1 MTTNS
6 FPRTD
11 SFAPRHIG
19 PRDDDRQE
27 MLSLLGCPDLD
38 DLVYRAMPDNIRAQE
53 DLDIQRSVGETE
65 LLEDLTE
72 LASRNHVWRSYLG
85 LGYHGTTTPSI
96 ILRNVLENPGW
107 YTQYTPYQ
115 AEISQGRMEALLN
128 FQTMI
133 LDLTGLDIANSS
145 LLDEGTAAA
154 EAMVLSHRV
163 VKGKDRNR
171 FLVSEDCH
179 PQTIEVIRT
188 RAEPLE
194 FEVEVGN
201 VEAMTFD
208 ESVFGVVVQYPN
220 SKGAIH
226 DHRKLCDRAKESGII
241 VTFCAD
247 PMALVLLESPGKM
260 GADIVVGSTQRF
272 GVPMGFGGPHAA
284 YMAAH
289 EDYKRQIP
297 GRIIGVSI
305 DSEGRPALR
314 LSLQTRE
321 QHIRREKAT
330 SNICT
335 AQVLLAV
342 MASMYAVYHGP
353 EGLRAIAGKIRAQTA
368 ALSSALK
375 DIGWQQRN
383 EVFFD
388 TLDLAE
394 GPISLEEVQK
404 RAAENEINLRYSDDG
419 AIGLSLDETVDDRDL
434 RDLFHVLGGDPAGL
448 DLAALAQ
455 ETPALP
461 AGLARSE
468 EILTH
473 PVFHRY
479 RSETEMLRYLNRLQ
493 AKDLSLTT
501 SMIPLGS
508 CTMKLNATS
517 QMLPITQAGFGSL
530 HPFAP
535 GEQTEGYAELFERL
549 ERDLNEITGFA
560 ACSLQPNAGSQG
572 EYTGLLVI
580 RAWHRSRGQEQRRI
594 CLIPSSAHGTN
605 PASAKMAGMDV
616 VVVRCDDE
624 GNIDMDDLRKKAEEN
639 SELLSAIMVTYPS
652 THGVFESTIKE
663 ICDLIH
669 EHGGQVYIDGA
680 NMNAMVGLSRPG
692 DLGGDVCHLNLHK
705 TFAIPHG
712 GGGPGMGPI
721 CVAGHLAPF
730 LPGHPFADCGGEKAI
745 GPVAAAPWGSPSILP
760 ISYAYIRML
769 GRRGLVESTQ
779 VAILNANYIAKRLQ
793 DSYDVLYKGKGGFV
807 AHECILDTRPFK
819 ASAGIEVV
827 DIAKRLMDYGFH
839 APTMSWPVA
848 GTLMVEPTESES
860 KEELDRFCDAMI
872 AIREEIRE
880 IEEGRMDKE
889 SNPLKHAPHDP
900 HSIALEDWDRP
911 YSREKGAFPAPWTRN
926 HKYWPPVSRV
936 NDLHGDRNLVCSCPA
951 IEDYA

>member
-1 MTTNS
+1 
-6 FPRTD
+6 
-11 SFAPRHIG
+11 
-19 PRDDDRQE
+19 
-27 MLSLLGCPDLD
+27 MLSLMGCSSLEEV
-38 DLVYRAMPDNIRAQE
+38 LVKAMPDAIRRKDDFQMEPA
-53 DLDIQRSVGETE
+53 LGETQ

-72 LASRNHVWRSYLG
+72 LASQNQVWRSYIG
-85 LGYHGTTTPSI
+85 LGYHGTQTPPI

-145 LLDEGTAAA
+145 LLDEATAAA

-171 FLVSEDCH
+171 FLVSKDCH
-179 PQTIEVIRT
+179 RQTTEVIQT

-194 FEVEVGN
+194 FDIEVGD
-201 VEAMTFD
+201 VEEMKLD
-208 ESVFGVVVQYPN
+208 ESVFGLIVQYPT
-220 SKGAIH
+220 SSGEIR
-226 DHRKLCDRAKESGII
+226 DYRKLAAAAKKAGII
-241 VTFCAD
+241 VTFAAD
-247 PMALVLLESPGKM
+247 PMALVLLEAPAKL

-272 GVPMGFGGPHAA
+272 GVPMGYGGPHAA
-284 YMAAH
+284 YMATR
-289 EDYKRQIP
+289 EEFKRQIP
-297 GRIIGVSI
+297 GRIIGVSV

-353 EGLRAIAGKIRAQTA
+353 EGLRAIAERIRSQTA
-368 ALSSALK
+368 ALSAALGEL
-375 DIGWQQRN
+375 GWKQRN
-383 EVFFD
+383 ATFFD
-388 TLDLAE
+388 TIHLTQ
-394 GPISLEEVQK
+394 GPLSIEEVQK
-404 RAAENEINLRYSDDG
+404 RATEKEVNLHYFRDG
-419 AIGLSLDETVDDRDL
+419 TLGLSLDETIEDRDL
-434 RDLFHVLGGDPAGL
+434 QDLYWILGGDVAKL
-448 DLAALAQ
+448 DLKALAKQ
-455 ETPALP
+455 TPELP
-461 AGLARSE
+461 ADLTRSE
-468 EILTH
+468 AILGH
-473 PVFHRY
+473 PVFHSY

-517 QMLPITQAGFGSL
+517 QMLPITQAGFGGL
-530 HPFAP
+530 HPYVPAD
-535 GEQTEGYAELFERL
+535 QARGYSELFRRL

-580 RAWHRSRGQEQRRI
+580 RAWHRSRGQEQRKV

-605 PASAKMAGMDV
+605 PASAKMAGMEV
-616 VVVRCDDE
+616 VVVQCDKD
-624 GNIDMDDLRKKAEEN
+624 GNIDMEDLRAKALQH
-639 SELLSAIMVTYPS
+639 SERLSAIMVTYPS
-652 THGVFESTIKE
+652 THGVFESSIMD
-663 ICDLIH
+663 ICNLVH
-669 EHGGQVYIDGA
+669 EHGGQVYLDGA

-721 CVAGHLAPF
+721 CVAAHLAPF
-730 LPGHPFADCGGEKAI
+730 LPGHPYADCGGEKAI
-745 GPVAAAPWGSPSILP
+745 GPIAAAPWGSPSILP

-769 GRRGLVESTQ
+769 GIEGLVEATQ
-779 VAILNANYIAKRLQ
+779 VAIMNANYIAKRLE
-793 DSYDVLYKGKGGFV
+793 DSYPVLYKGQGGFV

-819 ASAGIEVV
+819 ASADIEVN

-860 KEELDRFCDAMI
+860 RQELDRFCTAMI
-872 AIREEIRE
+872 SIRDEIRE

-889 SNPLKHAPHDP
+889 NNPLKNAPHDP
-900 HSIALEDWDRP
+900 QSLAREDWDRP
-911 YSREKGAFPAPWTRN
+911 YTREKGAFPASWTKS

-936 NDLHGDRNLVCSCPA
+936 NDLYGDRNLVCFCPP

>member
-1 MTTNS
+1 MACT
-6 FPRTD
+6 
-11 SFAPRHIG
+11 
-19 PRDDDRQE
+19 
-27 MLSLLGCPDLD
+27 SLDELIDK
-38 DLVYRAMPDNIRAQE
+38 AMPDSIRTKAE
-53 DLDIQRSVGETE
+53 FAMEPAAGEYQ
-65 LLEDLTE
+65 LLEDLSD
-72 LASRNHVWRSYLG
+72 LAARNQVWRSYIG
-85 LGYHGTTTPSI
+85 LGYHGTHTPSI

-145 LLDEGTAAA
+145 LLDEATAAA

-163 VKGKDRNR
+163 VKGKDRHR

-179 PQTIEVIRT
+179 PQTIEVVRT

-194 FEVEVGN
+194 FEVEVGD
-201 VEAMTFD
+201 VTKMTLD
-208 ESVFGVVVQYPN
+208 GTVFGILVQYPT
-220 SKGAIH
+220 SSGEVC
-226 DHRKLCDRAKESGII
+226 DYSELCASAKAAGII
-241 VTFCAD
+241 VTFAAD
-247 PMALVLLESPGKM
+247 PMALVLLEAPGKM
-260 GADIVVGSTQRF
+260 GADIVIGSTQRF
-272 GVPMGFGGPHAA
+272 GVPMGYGGPHAA
-284 YMAAH
+284 YMTAR
-289 EDYKRQIP
+289 EEYKRQIP
-297 GRIIGVSI
+297 GRIIGVSV

-353 EGLRAIAGKIRAQTA
+353 EGLRGIAGRIRAQTC
-368 ALSSALK
+368 ALSSALTGL
-375 DIGWQQRN
+375 GWKQAN
-383 EVFFD
+383 AVVFD
-388 TLDLAE
+388 TLRLSKGPLSDAE
-394 GPISLEEVQK
+394 V
-404 RAAENEINLRYSDDG
+404 RARAESKEINLRYFEDG
-419 AIGLSLDETVDDRDL
+419 SLGVTLDETVEDRDL
-434 RDLFHVLGGDPAGL
+434 QDLYEVFGGKVEDL
-448 DLAALAQ
+448 DLGALSKQ
-455 ETPALP
+455 TESLP
-461 AGLARSE
+461 SKLSRDG

-473 PVFHRY
+473 PVFHDY

-517 QMLPITQAGFGSL
+517 EMLPITQAGFGQL

-535 GEQTEGYAELFERL
+535 RDQAAGYTELFERL

-580 RAWHRSRGQEQRRI
+580 RACHRANGQEQRRV

-616 VVVRCDDE
+616 VVVQCDDD
-624 GNIDMDDLRKKAEEN
+624 GNIDMEDLRAKVQAN
-639 SELLSAIMVTYPS
+639 SESLAALMVTYPS
-652 THGVFESTIKE
+652 THGVFESTIRE

-669 EHGGQVYIDGA
+669 EHGGLVYLDGA

-692 DLGGDVCHLNLHK
+692 ELGGDVCHLNLHK

-721 CVAGHLAPF
+721 CVTEQLAPF

-745 GPVAAAPWGSPSILP
+745 GPVSAAPWGSPSILP

-769 GRRGLVESTQ
+769 GRKGLVEATQ
-779 VAILNANYIAKRLQ
+779 VAILNANYIARRLEG
-793 DSYDVLYKGKGGFV
+793 SYEVLYKGQGGFV

-819 ASAGIEVV
+819 ASAGIEVN

-860 KEELDRFCDAMI
+860 KQELDRFCDAMI
-872 AIREEIRE
+872 GIREEIRE
-880 IEEGRMDKE
+880 IEEGRMDRDN
-889 SNPLKHAPHDP
+889 NPLKHAPHDP
-900 HSIALEDWDRP
+900 QSLAREEWDRP
-911 YSREKGAFPAPWTRN
+911 YTREQAAFPASWTRS

-936 NDLHGDRNLVCSCPA
+936 NDLYGDRNLVCICPP

>member
-1 MTTNS
+1 
-6 FPRTD
+6 
-11 SFAPRHIG
+11 
-19 PRDDDRQE
+19 
-27 MLSLLGCPDLD
+27 MLSLMGCKSLD
-38 DLVYRAMPDNIRAQE
+38 ELVYQAMPDAIRVRK
-53 DLDIQRSVGETE
+53 DLRLAPAVGETGI
-65 LLEDLTE
+65 LEDLTD
-72 LASRNHVWRSYLG
+72 LASRNQVWRSYIG
-85 LGYHGTTTPSI
+85 LGYHGTRTPSI

-163 VKGKDRNR
+163 VKGKERER

-179 PQTIEVIRT
+179 PQTIAVVRT
-188 RAEPLE
+188 RAESLG
-194 FEVEVGN
+194 FEVEVGPS
-201 VEAMTFD
+201 
-208 ESVFGVVVQYPN
+208 ESMELDDKAFGLLVQYPT
-220 SKGAIH
+220 SSGEIH
-226 DHRKLCDRAKESGII
+226 DYRKLCAKAKEAGIV
-241 VTFCAD
+241 VTFAAD
-247 PMALVLLESPGKM
+247 PMALVLLEAPGKL

-272 GVPMGFGGPHAA
+272 GVPMGYGGPHAA
-284 YMAAH
+284 YMATR

-297 GRIIGVSI
+297 GRIIGVSV

-353 EGLRAIAGKIRAQTA
+353 EGLRAIAGRIRSQT
-368 ALSSALK
+368 SALGQALVAL
-375 DIGWQQRN
+375 GWKQEN
-383 EVFFD
+383 ALCFD
-388 TLDLAE
+388 TLHLSK
-394 GPISLEEVQK
+394 GPLTVEEVRK
-404 RAAENEINLRYSDDG
+404 RAEAKEINLRYFEDG
-419 AIGLSLDETVDDRDL
+419 SLGLTLDETVEDRDL
-434 RDLFHVLGGDPAGL
+434 MDLHTVLGGDASQL
-448 DLAALAQ
+448 DLPALAQ
-455 ETPALP
+455 QVPDLP
-461 AGLARSE
+461 AELARSE
-468 EILTH
+468 AILQH
-473 PVFHRY
+473 PVFHSY

-508 CTMKLNATS
+508 CTMKLNATTE
-517 QMLPITQAGFGSL
+517 MLPITQAGFADL
-530 HPFAP
+530 HPFVP
-535 GEQTEGYAELFERL
+535 EEQAEGYRELFDRL
-549 ERDLNEITGFA
+549 ERDLEEITGFA

-572 EYTGLLVI
+572 EYSGLLVI
-580 RAWHRSRGQEQRRI
+580 RAWHRSRGQEQRNV

-605 PASAKMAGMDV
+605 PASSKMAGMNV
-616 VVVRCDDE
+616 VVIKCDAD
-624 GNIDMDDLRKKAEEN
+624 GNIDMQDLLAKVEKHSDCLA
-639 SELLSAIMVTYPS
+639 AIMVTYPS
-652 THGVFESTIKE
+652 THGVFEATIQD
-663 ICDLIH
+663 ICALVHD
-669 EHGGQVYIDGA
+669 HGGQVYLDGA

-692 DLGGDVCHLNLHK
+692 DIGGDVCHLNLHK

-721 CVAGHLAPF
+721 CVAEHLAPF
-730 LPGHPFADCGGEKAI
+730 LPGHPFADCGGDKAI
-745 GPVAAAPWGSPSILP
+745 GPVASAPWGSPSVLP

-769 GRRGLVESTQ
+769 GRRGLVEATQ
-779 VAILNANYIAKRLQ
+779 VAILNANYIARRLQ
-793 DSYDVLYKGKGGFV
+793 DSYPVLYKGQGGFV
-807 AHECILDTRPFK
+807 AHECILDTRAFK
-819 ASAGIEVV
+819 ASAGIEVN

-860 KEELDRFCDAMI
+860 KQELDRFCHAMI
-872 AIREEIRE
+872 SIREEIRE
-880 IEEGRMDKE
+880 IEEGRMDRE
-889 SNPLKHAPHDP
+889 NNPLKNAPHDP
-900 HSIALEDWDRP
+900 QTLAREDWDRP
-911 YSREKGAFPAPWTRN
+911 YTREQGAFPASWTKS

-936 NDLHGDRNLVCSCPA
+936 NDLYGDRNLVCSCPP